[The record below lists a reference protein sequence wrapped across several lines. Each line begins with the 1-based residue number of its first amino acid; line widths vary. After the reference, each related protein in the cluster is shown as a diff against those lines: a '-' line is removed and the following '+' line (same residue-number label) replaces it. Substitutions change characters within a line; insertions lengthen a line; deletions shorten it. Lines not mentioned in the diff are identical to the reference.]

1 VQSKNKPAPTKA
13 EREHILRIKSMACVC
28 CNAPPPSECHEIEQ
42 GLWFTSLPV
51 CPDCHRGSHNGPPG
65 RGAIWRVKK
74 LSELG
79 ALNIVVRNL
88 MLTCEIEP

>member
-1 VQSKNKPAPTKA
+1 MQSRNKKAPTVD

-28 CNAPPPSECHEIEQ
+28 CGHPPPSECHEIEQ
-42 GLWFTSLPV
+42 GMWWLSLPV

-74 LSELG
+74 LTGLG
-79 ALNIVVRNL
+79 ALNITIKEL
-88 MLTCEIEP
+88 MT